1 MTVITVTLSP
11 WRRPKLTVF
20 LSNVV
25 GLEGQSSQTFEQRL
39 WHGNATVKLDGCF
52 LSGLL
57 TSGQQSQFTNFLS
70 GFSPSATWRALV
82 GAATFNSNTSSMSER
97 PNSCFSLTVH
107 WKSCTST
114 VSILHSYLV
123 LFHTKIRKRRYSD
136 TFKVRILSSTL
147 PFHLPSTTTNDMH
160 MLLQDSCGRTLS

>member
-1 MTVITVTLSP
+1 MFKICEYIYQRIVSMNIITITTSYWVYTIYLVNNVITVTLSP
-11 WRRPKLTVF
+11 WRGPKLAVF

-25 GLEGQSSQTFEQRL
+25 GLEGQSWQTFEQRL

-114 VSILHSYLV
+114 REYSTFVSSGIPY
-123 LFHTKIRKRRYSD
+123 K
-136 TFKVRILSSTL
+136 
-147 PFHLPSTTTNDMH
+147 
-160 MLLQDSCGRTLS
+160 DS